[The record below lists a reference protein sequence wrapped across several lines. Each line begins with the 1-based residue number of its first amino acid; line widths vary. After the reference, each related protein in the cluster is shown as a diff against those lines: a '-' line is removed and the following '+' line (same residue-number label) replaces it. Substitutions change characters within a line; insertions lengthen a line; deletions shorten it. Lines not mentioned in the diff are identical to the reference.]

1 MKLIINILI
10 LVVLTIGVLTGI
22 FYVWENYQ
30 KTERQYKTCL
40 ESCESMTKVYGSMT
54 MSSGLY
60 DLCKM
65 DCDEEY
71 GK

>member
-40 ESCESMTKVYGSMT
+40 KSCKSMPFE
-54 MSSGLY
+54 LY
-60 DLCKM
+60 DLCEM
-65 DCDEEY
+65 GCNEEY

>member
-30 KTERQYKTCL
+30 KTERQYRACL
-40 ESCESMTKVYGSMT
+40 KSCESMA
-54 MSSGLY
+54 MSSKLY

-65 DCDEEY
+65 GCNEEY